1 MGTFAIPLSGLQ
13 ASSDA
18 LSVISN
24 NLANLNTDGYKDQSL
39 TFGDVFANLQ
49 GTSGNGDPM
58 QIGGGV
64 LVQNT
69 VSNFTNGG
77 LDATGQPSNM
87 ALQGNGFFVVSNNG
101 QLNYTRDGDFSVS
114 PTGQLVDASGNLV
127 MGYQANAAGQIT
139 AGGALAPITV
149 NGTGTLAAKASATFS
164 TTTNLQSDSP
174 AKTTFTTP
182 LAVTD
187 SLGETQNLSITY
199 TASATPNTWNYSIS
213 LPASALGT
221 TGAPFP
227 LTSGTMTFDSS
238 GNLKSTTVTGGA
250 GAVSVSGAGA
260 GTPSAITGINI
271 ANLADGAAPMS
282 LTWNLN
288 SASGSPTITQQD
300 QASASSTLNVDGFGA
315 GTLKSFSVLSNGVV
329 EGTFSNNQTL
339 ALGQVAVGNFA
350 NPEGLTQTNGGDFL
364 ATTAS
369 GAAVLGIAG
378 AGGNGTITGGSV
390 ELSNVNLSDEFSNM
404 IVAQQ
409 NYEANAKALTT
420 LDQVS
425 QATIQL
431 IS

>member
-39 TFGDVFANLQ
+39 TFGDIFANLQ

-64 LVQNT
+64 QVQNT
-69 VSNFTNGG
+69 VSNFTNGS
-77 LDATGQPSNM
+77 LDATGQASNM

-114 PTGQLVDASGNLV
+114 PAGQLVDASGDLV
-127 MGYQANAAGQIT
+127 MGYQANASGQIQ

-149 NGTGTLAAKASATFS
+149 NGTGTLAAQASTTFS
-164 TTTNLQSDSP
+164 TTTNLQADS
-174 AKTTFTTP
+174 AAGTTFSTP

-238 GNLKSTTVTGGA
+238 GNLQSTTVAAGA
-250 GAVSVSGAGA
+250 GGAVS
-260 GTPSAITGINI
+260 GTGSAITGIGI
-271 ANLADGAAPMS
+271 TGLADGAAPMS

-288 SASGSPTITQQD
+288 SASGSPSITQQD
-300 QASASSTLNVDGFGA
+300 EASATTASNVDGFGA
-315 GTLKSFSVLSNGVV
+315 GTLSSFSVLSNGVV

-350 NPEGLTQTNGGDFL
+350 NPEGLTQTNSGDFL

-369 GAAVLGIAG
+369 GAAVLGVAG

-390 ELSNVNLSDEFSNM
+390 ELSNVNLSDEFANM

>member
-39 TFGDVFANLQ
+39 TFGDIFANLQ

-64 LVQNT
+64 QVENT
-69 VSNFTNGG
+69 VSNFTNGS
-77 LDATGQPSNM
+77 LDATGQASNM

-101 QLNYTRDGDFSVS
+101 QLNYTRDGDFSVN
-114 PTGQLVDASGNLV
+114 PAGQLVDASGNLV
-127 MGYQANAAGQIT
+127 MGYPASASGQIT
-139 AGGALAPITV
+139 AGGALSPITV
-149 NGTGTLAAKASATFS
+149 NGTGTLAAQASTSFS
-164 TTTNLQSDSP
+164 TTTNLQADSAP
-174 AKTTFTTP
+174 GTTFTTP

-199 TASATPNTWNYSIS
+199 TAGAAPNTWNYSIS
-213 LPASALGT
+213 LPASA
-221 TGAPFP
+221 TGGAGAATQV
-227 LTSGTMTFDSS
+227 TSGTMTFSPS
-238 GNLKSTTVTGGA
+238 GALESTTVAAGA
-250 GAVSVSGAGA
+250 SGAVS
-260 GTPSAITGINI
+260 GTGSAITGISI
-271 ANLADGAAPMS
+271 PGLADGANPMT

-288 SASGSPTITQQD
+288 GASGSPTITQQD
-300 QASASSTLNVDGFGA
+300 QASATTASNVNGFGA
-315 GTLKSFSVLSNGVV
+315 GTLSSFAVLSNGVV

-350 NPEGLTQTNGGDFL
+350 NPEGLTQTNGGNFL

-369 GAAVLGIAG
+369 GAAVLGVAG

>member
-1 MGTFAIPLSGLQ
+1 MASFAIPLSGLE

-39 TFGDVFANLQ
+39 TFGDIFANLQ

-64 LVQNT
+64 QVQNT
-69 VSNFTNGG
+69 VSNFTNGS
-77 LDATGQPSNM
+77 LDATGQASNM

-101 QLNYTRDGDFSVS
+101 QLNYTRDGDFSVN
-114 PTGQLVDASGNLV
+114 PAGQLVDASGNLV
-127 MGYQANAAGQIT
+127 MGFPASASGQIT
-139 AGGALAPITV
+139 AGGALSPITV
-149 NGTGTLAAKASATFS
+149 NGTGTLAAQASTKFS
-164 TTTNLQSDSP
+164 TTTNLQADSAP
-174 AKTTFTTP
+174 GTTFTTP

-199 TASATPNTWNYSIS
+199 TAGATPNTWNYSIS
-213 LPASALGT
+213 LPASATGGAGAAT
-221 TGAPFP
+221 TLA
-227 LTSGTMTFDSS
+227 SGTMNFDSS
-238 GNLKSTTVTGGA
+238 GNLVSTMPTGGTTVTDTGTGA
-250 GAVSVSGAGA
+250 GS
-260 GTPSAITGINI
+260 TITGINI
-271 ANLADGAAPMS
+271 TGLADGAANMS

-300 QASASSTLNVDGFGA
+300 EASATTASNVDGFGA
-315 GTLKSFSVLSNGVV
+315 GTLSSFSVLSNGVV

-350 NPEGLTQTNGGDFL
+350 NPEGLTQTNGGNFL

-369 GAAVLGIAG
+369 GAAVLGVAG

>member
-1 MGTFAIPLSGLQ
+1 MGNFAIPLSGLQ

-39 TFGDVFANLQ
+39 TFGDIFANLQ

-64 LVQNT
+64 QVENT
-69 VSNFTNGG
+69 VSNFTNGS
-77 LDATGQPSNM
+77 LDATGQASNM

-101 QLNYTRDGDFSVS
+101 QLNYTRDGDFSVN
-114 PTGQLVDASGNLV
+114 PAGQLVDASGNLV
-127 MGYQANAAGQIT
+127 MGYPASASGQIT
-139 AGGALAPITV
+139 AGGALSPITV
-149 NGTGTLAAKASATFS
+149 NGTGTLAAQASTTFS
-164 TTTNLQSDSP
+164 TTTNLQADSAP
-174 AKTTFTTP
+174 GTTFTTP

-187 SLGETQNLSITY
+187 SLGETRNLSITY
-199 TASATPNTWNYSIS
+199 TAGAMPNTWNYSIS
-213 LPASALGT
+213 LPASA
-221 TGAPFP
+221 TGGAGAATQV
-227 LTSGTMTFDSS
+227 TSGTMTFSSS
-238 GNLKSTTVTGGA
+238 GTLESTTVAAGA
-250 GAVSVSGAGA
+250 SGAVS
-260 GTPSAITGINI
+260 GTGSAITGISI
-271 ANLADGAAPMS
+271 PGLADGAKTMT

-288 SASGSPTITQQD
+288 GASGSPTITQQD
-300 QASASSTLNVDGFGA
+300 QASATTASSVDGFGA
-315 GTLKSFSVLSNGVV
+315 GTLSSFSVLSNGVV

-369 GAAVLGIAG
+369 GAAVLGVAG
-378 AGGNGTITGGSV
+378 TGGNGTITGGSV

>member
-39 TFGDVFANLQ
+39 TFGDIFANLQ

-64 LVQNT
+64 QVQNT
-69 VSNFTNGG
+69 VSNFTNGS
-77 LDATGQPSNM
+77 LDATGQASNM

-101 QLNYTRDGDFSVS
+101 QLNYTRDGDFSVN
-114 PTGQLVDASGNLV
+114 PAGQLVDASGNLV
-127 MGYQANAAGQIT
+127 MGFPASASGQIT
-139 AGGALAPITV
+139 AGGALSPITV
-149 NGTGTLAAKASATFS
+149 NGTGTLAAQASTTFS
-164 TTTNLQSDSP
+164 TTTNLQADSAP
-174 AKTTFTTP
+174 GTTFTTP

-199 TASATPNTWNYSIS
+199 TAGAAPNTWNYSIS
-213 LPASALGT
+213 LPASA
-221 TGAPFP
+221 TGGAGAATQV
-227 LTSGTMTFDSS
+227 TSGTMTFSPS
-238 GNLKSTTVTGGA
+238 GALESTTVAAGA
-250 GAVSVSGAGA
+250 SGAVS
-260 GTPSAITGINI
+260 GTGSAITGISI
-271 ANLADGAAPMS
+271 PGLADGANPMT

-288 SASGSPTITQQD
+288 GASGSPTITQQD
-300 QASASSTLNVDGFGA
+300 QASATTASNVNGFGA
-315 GTLKSFSVLSNGVV
+315 GTLSSFAVLSNGVV

-369 GAAVLGIAG
+369 GAAVLGVAG

>member
-1 MGTFAIPLSGLQ
+1 MASFAIPLSGLE
-13 ASSDA
+13 ASSEA

-24 NLANLNTDGYKDQSL
+24 NLANLNTDGYKDQTL

-49 GTSGNGDPM
+49 GTSGNGDPI

-64 LVQNT
+64 QVQNT

-77 LDATGQPSNM
+77 LDSTGQASNM

-101 QLNYTRDGDFSVS
+101 QLNYTRDGDFSVN
-114 PTGQLVDASGNLV
+114 PQGQIVDGSGDLV
-127 MGYQANAAGQIT
+127 MGYAANSSGQIQ

-149 NGTGTLAAKASATFS
+149 NGTETIAAQASTTFS
-164 TTTNLQSDSP
+164 TTTNLQADS
-174 AKTTFTTP
+174 AAGTTFSSP
-182 LAVTD
+182 VAVTD

-199 TASATPNTWNYSIS
+199 TAGTTPNTWNYSIS
-213 LPASALGT
+213 LPASATGG
-221 TGAPFP
+221 TGAATT

-238 GNLKSTTVTGGA
+238 GNLESTTVAAGSS
-250 GAVSVSGAGA
+250 GAVSTSGG
-260 GTPSAITGINI
+260 AITGITI
-271 ANLADGAAPMS
+271 SGLADGAAPMS

-288 SASGSPTITQQD
+288 NAAGSPVISQQD
-300 QASASSTLNVDGFGA
+300 QASATPVTNVDGFGA
-315 GTLKSFSVLSNGVV
+315 GTLSSYNVLSNGVV
-329 EGTFSNNQTL
+329 EGTFSNNQTM

-350 NPEGLTQTNGGDFL
+350 NPEGLTQNSGGDFQ

-369 GAAVLGIAG
+369 GAAVLGVAG

>member
-64 LVQNT
+64 QVQNT

-77 LDATGQPSNM
+77 LDATGQASNM

-101 QLNYTRDGDFSVS
+101 QMNYTRDGDFSVN
-114 PTGQLVDASGNLV
+114 PQGQMVDASGNLV
-127 MGYQANAAGQIT
+127 MGYAANSSGQIQ

-149 NGTGTLAAKASATFS
+149 NGIETIAAQASTTFS
-164 TTTNLQSDSP
+164 TTTNLQADS
-174 AKTTFTTP
+174 AAGTTFTTP
-182 LAVTD
+182 LAVSD
-187 SLGETQNLSITY
+187 SLGETQSLSITY

-213 LPASALGT
+213 LPASATGG
-221 TGAPFP
+221 TGAATT

-238 GNLKSTTVTGGA
+238 GNLESTTVAAGGV
-250 GAVSVSGAGA
+250 VSSSGG
-260 GTPSAITGINI
+260 SITGIPI
-271 ANLADGAAPMS
+271 TGLADGAAPMS

-288 SASGSPTITQQD
+288 NAAGTPVISQQD
-300 QASASSTLNVDGFGA
+300 EASATPVTNVDGFGA
-315 GTLKSFSVLSNGVV
+315 GTLSSYSVLSNGVV

-369 GAAVLGIAG
+369 GAAVLGVAG

-390 ELSNVNLSDEFSNM
+390 ELSNVNLSDEFAHM

>member
-24 NLANLNTDGYKDQSL
+24 NLANLNTDGYKDQNL
-39 TFGDVFANLQ
+39 TFGDIFANLQ

-64 LVQNT
+64 QVQNT
-69 VSNFTNGG
+69 VSNFTNGS
-77 LDATGQPSNM
+77 LDATGQASNM

-101 QLNYTRDGDFSVS
+101 QLNYTRDGDFSVN
-114 PTGQLVDASGNLV
+114 PAGQLVDASGNLV
-127 MGYQANAAGQIT
+127 MGYPASASGQIT

-149 NGTGTLAAKASATFS
+149 NGTGTLGAQADSAPGTTFS
-164 TTTNLQSDSP
+164 
-174 AKTTFTTP
+174 TP

-199 TASATPNTWNYSIS
+199 TAGATPNTWNYSIS
-213 LPASALGT
+213 LPASA
-221 TGAPFP
+221 TGGAGAATP
-227 LTSGTMTFDSS
+227 LTSGTMTFSSS
-238 GNLKSTTVTGGA
+238 GNLTSTTVAAGA
-250 GAVSVSGAGA
+250 GGAVS
-260 GTPSAITGINI
+260 GTGSAITGIPI
-271 ANLADGAAPMS
+271 TGLADGAAPMS

-300 QASASSTLNVDGFGA
+300 EASATTASNVDGFGA
-315 GTLKSFSVLSNGVV
+315 GTLSSFSVLSNGVV

>member
-39 TFGDVFANLQ
+39 TFGDIFANLQ

-64 LVQNT
+64 QVQNT
-69 VSNFTNGG
+69 VSNFTNGS
-77 LDATGQPSNM
+77 LDATGQASNM

-101 QLNYTRDGDFSVS
+101 QLNYTRDGDFSVN
-114 PTGQLVDASGNLV
+114 PAGQLVDASGNLV
-127 MGYQANAAGQIT
+127 MGFPASASGQIT
-139 AGGALAPITV
+139 AGGALSPITV
-149 NGTGTLAAKASATFS
+149 NGTGTLAAQASTTFS
-164 TTTNLQSDSP
+164 TTTNLQADSAP
-174 AKTTFTTP
+174 GTTFTTP

-199 TASATPNTWNYSIS
+199 TAGATPNTWNYSIS
-213 LPASALGT
+213 LPASA
-221 TGAPFP
+221 TGAGAATT
-227 LTSGTMTFDSS
+227 LTSGTMNFSTS
-238 GNLKSTTVTGGA
+238 GALVSTTSGGGA
-250 GAVSVSGAGA
+250 VVPVSATGAG
-260 GTPSAITGINI
+260 SSITGINI
-271 ANLADGAAPMS
+271 TGLADGAANMS

-300 QASASSTLNVDGFGA
+300 EASATTASNVDGFGA
-315 GTLKSFSVLSNGVV
+315 GTLSSFSVLSNGVV

-350 NPEGLTQTNGGDFL
+350 NPEGLTQTNGGNFL

-369 GAAVLGIAG
+369 GAAVLGVAG

>member
-24 NLANLNTDGYKDQSL
+24 NLANLNTDGYKNQSL

-64 LVQNT
+64 QVQNT

-101 QLNYTRDGDFSVS
+101 QLNYTRDGDFSVN
-114 PTGQLVDASGNLV
+114 PQGQMVDASGNLV
-127 MGYQANAAGQIT
+127 MGYAANSSGQIQ

-149 NGTGTLAAKASATFS
+149 NGTETIAAQASTTFS
-164 TTTNLQSDSP
+164 TTTNLQASS
-174 AKTTFTTP
+174 AAGTTFTTP
-182 LAVTD
+182 LAVSD
-187 SLGETQNLSITY
+187 SLGETQSLSITY

-213 LPASALGT
+213 LPASATGG
-221 TGAPFP
+221 TGAATT

-238 GNLKSTTVTGGA
+238 GNLESTTVDAGSLS
-250 GAVSVSGAGA
+250 GAVSSSGG
-260 GTPSAITGINI
+260 SITGINI
-271 ANLADGAAPMS
+271 ANLTDGAAPMS

-288 SASGSPTITQQD
+288 NAAGSPVISQQD
-300 QASASSTLNVDGFGA
+300 EASATPVSNVDGFGA
-315 GTLKSFSVLSNGVV
+315 GTLSSYNVLSNGVV

-369 GAAVLGIAG
+369 GAAVLGVAG

-390 ELSNVNLSDEFSNM
+390 ELSNVNLSDEFANM